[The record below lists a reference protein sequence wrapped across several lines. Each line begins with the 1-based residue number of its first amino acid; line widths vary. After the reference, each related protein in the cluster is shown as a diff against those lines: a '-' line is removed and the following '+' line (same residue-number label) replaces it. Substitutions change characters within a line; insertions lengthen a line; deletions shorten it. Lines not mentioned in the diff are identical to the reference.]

1 MMLIIYIAL
10 GIALAPY
17 ILQIIVV
24 LFAGI
29 VFFIGWLF
37 KKLKN
42 PVSVILNILLIP
54 FKIIKYLLDGVDK
67 ISKTEIKWRYL
78 FIILAIFLSFLVMA
92 EL

>member
-10 GIALAPY
+10 GVALAPY

-29 VFFIGWLF
+29 IFFMSWLF

-42 PVSVILNILLIP
+42 PVSIILNIFLTP
-54 FKIIKYLLDGVDK
+54 FKIIKYFLDRTDK
-67 ISKTEIKWRYL
+67 ISKAEIKWRYL
-78 FIILAIFLSFLVMA
+78 FIFIGVSLTILFLT
-92 EL
+92 EK